1 VRKAKVMQFF
11 GDTLDYS
18 NFKNTIAKT
27 ADQVEKLIVY
37 ERLWHM
43 LLDKFGGYGK
53 IAGQQRIVTNIHKI
67 GGARFVAA
75 SSS

>member
-1 VRKAKVMQFF
+1 MQFF

-53 IAGQQRIVTNIHKI
+53 IAGQQRIVTL
-67 GGARFVAA
+67 
-75 SSS
+75 